1 SEAFMPSVPMA
12 MPSVTEIVL
21 NSIGVPPLA
30 RTPSATLWASLR
42 WLELQGVSSIQQWA
56 MPTSG
61 RARSSSVKPTA
72 RKYERAA
79 ARSGPSSSARLLWRG
94 SNAMILGLQ
103 VDRAVDAVADHVH
116 ALAVPGIR
124 QPPVGQVRER
134 DAGVRIGPAVG
145 RADAA
150 VAERARGGQR
160 AETADGRRGAAR
172 VRTEAAVHGHAHV
185 VVDHVAGEIAR
196 DVLDHPRREQAH
208 AVERAAGGHHLVEG
222 GHRPRGGV
230 ATAARRTSLAEG
242 RVVLLGALDDPA
254 AVRRRLVHVGGALA
268 LDLGHADEEL
278 AGQAQR
284 LDDVLADER
293 AVVLLGQRLHQHG
306 RR

>member
-1 SEAFMPSVPMA
+1 MTDGRLSRAIAMTIAGIVLSQPERVTRPSSRWPRATSSTESAIQSRLMSEAFMPSVPMA

-30 RTPSATLWASLR
+30 RMPSATFWASLR

-185 VVDHVAGEIAR
+185 V
-196 DVLDHPRREQAH
+196 
-208 AVERAAGGHHLVEG
+208 
-222 GHRPRGGV
+222 
-230 ATAARRTSLAEG
+230 
-242 RVVLLGALDDPA
+242 
-254 AVRRRLVHVGGALA
+254 
-268 LDLGHADEEL
+268 
-278 AGQAQR
+278 
-284 LDDVLADER
+284 
-293 AVVLLGQRLHQHG
+293 
-306 RR
+306 